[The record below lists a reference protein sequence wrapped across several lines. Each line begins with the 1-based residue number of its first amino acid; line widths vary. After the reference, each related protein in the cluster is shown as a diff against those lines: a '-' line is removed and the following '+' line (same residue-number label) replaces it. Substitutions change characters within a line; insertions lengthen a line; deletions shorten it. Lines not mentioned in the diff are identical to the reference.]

1 MAKARANLIAGVYR
15 LYRALRYT
23 RISKN
28 PATIRTLSR
37 FPKLDFSVFEPGRNG
52 ARLLLQGTDID
63 PTAPHCQFLLRGSDC
78 VRRLLSEA
86 KATLKNLPDGVL
98 LETGGVK
105 LKLQCWEE
113 LFIATE
119 VFAEG
124 IYNLQIEGSFV
135 LIDVGMN
142 VATTSL
148 FFARKPACEAIYA
161 FELFPKTAAKARV
174 NLSLNP
180 ELAKKV
186 QVTAKGVAARAG
198 KAELDYMEE
207 YKGSHGIHGLPKYVI
222 PESDARYE
230 KVQVEFESCVEVFG
244 EVLGRHAKTN
254 ILCKLDCEGAE
265 YEILERLA
273 PTGMLS
279 RIRFFLIEW
288 HEKGAAP
295 IEKLLAQNGFGLLS
309 LSPNH
314 PNHSMLYAWHESVER
329 QFGRPT

>member
-1 MAKARANLIAGVYR
+1 M
-15 LYRALRYT
+15 

-28 PATIRTLSR
+28 PATIRILSR

-52 ARLLLQGTDID
+52 ARVFVQGTDID
-63 PTAPHCQFLLRGSDC
+63 PTVPHCQFLLRGSDC

-105 LKLQCWEE
+105 LKLQSWEE

-124 IYNLQIEGSFV
+124 IYNLQIDSSFV

-148 FFARKPACEAIYA
+148 FFARMPGCQAIYA

-180 ELAKKV
+180 TLAQKV
-186 QVTAKGVAARAG
+186 EATTKGVAAKTG
-198 KAELDYMEE
+198 EAELDYMEE

-222 PESDARYE
+222 PEADLRYE
-230 KVQVEFESCVEVFG
+230 RVQVEFVSCVDVFR
-244 EVLGRHAKTN
+244 EVLGRHPKTD
-254 ILCKLDCEGAE
+254 IICKLDCEGAE
-265 YEILERLA
+265 YEILEALA

-279 RIRFFLIEW
+279 RIRFFMIEW

-295 IEKLLAQNGFGLLS
+295 IEKLLARNGFSLLS
-309 LSPNH
+309 LSPNS
-314 PNHSMLYAWHESVER
+314 PNHSMLYAWREPGAVHPGE
-329 QFGRPT
+329 P